1 MRSTFTKF
9 LYLFIFL
16 GLSYCAKAQES
27 AVPDTTRY
35 SVGVDA
41 TFPTAN
47 LNNGYLL
54 GTGVS
59 AQIDIPITTKWY
71 FTGNVGYNVFFPQ
84 KSQTANPYSI
94 ENVSQPD
101 LSLVPVK
108 IGFKYFLIRTFYL
121 QAEAGESFVLN
132 KDAVYAYQSNA
143 LTFAP
148 QAGLLFKLHHKN
160 YIDFGVRFQWF
171 QDIYSNDESMKSYN
185 RFWGFRFAYG
195 FNLK

>member
-1 MRSTFTKF
+1 MRPTFTKF
-9 LYLFIFL
+9 LYLVIFL
-16 GLSYCAKAQES
+16 GLSYGAKAQQS

-35 SVGVDA
+35 SIGLDA

-54 GTGVS
+54 GTGAS
-59 AQIDIPITTKWY
+59 AQIDIPLTTKWY
-71 FTGNVGYNVFFPQ
+71 FIGSVGYNVFFPQ
-84 KSQTANPYSI
+84 RSQTANSYSI

-101 LSLVPVK
+101 LTLVPVK

-121 QAEAGESFVLN
+121 QGEAGESLILN
-132 KDAVYAYQSNA
+132 KTALYANQSTA
-143 LTFAP
+143 LTYAP
-148 QAGLLFKLHHKN
+148 GAGLLFKLHHKN
-160 YIDFGVRFQWF
+160 YIDFSVRFQWF
-171 QDIYSNDESMKSYN
+171 QDFYDNDESLKSYN